1 MKKYE
6 VTFSKTMYVTVEVEA
21 ESESRA
27 IDIACEKFE
36 APTDELMCEHSA
48 WDYDFCDEKEPEYEG
63 DEGDDE

>member
-1 MKKYE
+1 MKKYT

-36 APTDELMCEHSA
+36 PPTDELMCEHSA
-48 WDYDFCDEKEPEYEG
+48 WEYDFCDEI
-63 DEGDDE
+63 EGDDE